1 VGRGSGSE
9 EAWSSEGQQDQNQKE
24 QKMSDASF
32 TAEEEL
38 EVFGAK
44 CYYDVSIPLKVVV
57 DFSETGLDWKNA
69 LREEVRK
76 KIIEHIDSVDDFGF
90 EFAGPY
96 ESSE

>member
-1 VGRGSGSE
+1 
-9 EAWSSEGQQDQNQKE
+9 
-24 QKMSDASF
+24 MSDASF

-38 EVFGAK
+38 EVFGGE

-57 DFSETGLDWKNA
+57 DFSEANMHWKDA
-69 LREEVRK
+69 LREEVYK